1 MHCKKCQTLF
11 RNTCA
16 ACPQCLSP
24 VLSVDAKFI
33 VKLLAASLCNPASIL
48 FALMAISPL
57 DITITRETN
66 VFSLPLDFFPLYLL
80 VALFFFLLIFAAVY
94 AMNSNACLPNFAR
107 TYVSVHLKYL
117 FFYVWFPLMLIGG
130 GMEGNVI
137 GFLLLPIYALS
148 QLISLPLFFWAM
160 SRHLPTPPPEGFI
173 PMYRVT
179 KGARLALASLVM
191 LVVFGIFHSGQGY
204 LWLSPITGDQSRIPA
219 VSALQN
225 AMEAVKDR
233 DPEKFERHVNLRGIL
248 HELRTQNKSDFDVE
262 AIREKI
268 LAQIADG
275 SAMPKGNEEC
285 DFLFELYGMAFGY
298 ADLNDNTRFYDDS
311 YLVHP
316 LRELGAIKKN
326 DLSLVKIPV
335 LYTKYGFA
343 NHVNFEVSR
352 HNGDYRIERI
362 LNLHFSFYWRDK
374 IIKIQRLAHLHQ
386 SARRLPY
393 LRIEPTEAVELEPYD
408 EKQTKVKFVFQ
419 IKNEST
425 LAFPH
430 LTVVALLRERQSGQ
444 MIKQIY
450 YSTIL
455 DNEKI
460 ALTANET
467 RTFAVKSD
475 QLEKYQVANL
485 LSGRYE
491 IVLLI
496 TEATTADN
504 KKITLDERFT
514 YH

>member
-1 MHCKKCQTLF
+1 MYCKKCQTLF

-16 ACPQCLSP
+16 SCPQCLSP

-57 DITITRETN
+57 DIIITRDTN
-66 VFSLPLDFFPLYLL
+66 VFSLPLDFFPFYLL
-80 VALFFFLLIFAAVY
+80 VALFFFLLIFAAFY
-94 AMNSNACLPNFAR
+94 FMSSSTCLPNFAR
-107 TYVSVHLKYL
+107 RYVTVHLKYL
-117 FFYVWFPLMLIGG
+117 FFYIWFPFMLIGH

-137 GFLLLPIYALS
+137 GFLLLPAYALS

-160 SRHLPTPPPEGFI
+160 SRHLPTPPEGFI

-179 KGARLALASLVM
+179 KGARLALVSLVM
-191 LVVFGIFHSGQGY
+191 LVVLGIFHSGQGY

-219 VSALQN
+219 VNALQN
-225 AMEAVKDR
+225 AMEAIKDR

-248 HELRTQNKSDFDVE
+248 HELRTQSKNDFDVD

-275 SAMPKGNEEC
+275 RAMPNANEEC
-285 DFLFELYGMAFGY
+285 DFLFEFYGMAFGC
-298 ADLNDNTRFYDDS
+298 ADLNDNTRFNNGS

-316 LRELGAIKKN
+316 LRELGEIKKN
-326 DLSLVKIPV
+326 DLSLVTIPF

-343 NHVNFEVSR
+343 DRVNFEVSR

-362 LNLHFSFYWRDK
+362 FNLYRFSFYWSE
-374 IIKIQRLAHLHQ
+374 ITNIQRLERLHQ
-386 SARRLPY
+386 SERRLPY
-393 LRIEPTEAVELEPYD
+393 LRIEPSEAVEPEPYD

-425 LAFPH
+425 LVFPH
-430 LTVVALLRERQSGQ
+430 LTVVTLLRDRQSGQ
-444 MIKQIY
+444 IIKQIY

-504 KKITLDERFT
+504 KKITLKEK
-514 YH
+514 